1 MASIDRLLEAMDATP
16 ALICDGLAW
25 SLFHEQKVDP
35 VKVEQLM
42 ERRGFRTVE
51 GESIRD
57 CVCRHYGSAVAD
69 LMEALL

>member
-1 MASIDRLLEAMDATP
+1 MASIDRLLEAMNATP

-25 SLFHEQKVDP
+25 SLFHEKRVDP
-35 VKVEQLM
+35 VKVEQLL

-57 CVCRHYGSAVAD
+57 CVCRHYGNAVAD
-69 LMEALL
+69 LMEALM